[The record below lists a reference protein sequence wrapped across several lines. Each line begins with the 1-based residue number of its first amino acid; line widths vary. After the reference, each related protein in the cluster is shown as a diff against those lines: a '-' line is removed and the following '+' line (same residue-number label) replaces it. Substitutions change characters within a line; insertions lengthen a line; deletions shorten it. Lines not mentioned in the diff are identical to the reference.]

1 MKLLHGISKLA
12 ITLIVIVLVIV
23 AGVAV
28 YFTFSRPSV
37 SPPTPTPSLTPT
49 TTPTDTPSPTI
60 TPTPSL
66 TPTTTPTDTPSP
78 TPIEIS
84 EVEISGVRIRVPN
97 DFAEFVKKVK
107 QKDISITIYFGHAL
121 APEERPAFEKVINM
135 FKSEF
140 PGVEVRVLA
149 YGDAGG
155 LQSAIS
161 AAGALPREAREA
173 LIGNAPDVF
182 TWAHDWIGWMADS
195 GYLLALE
202 DYIGYDAIEDISEHI
217 LPSAMAAVTYG
228 GKTYGLPYA
237 GEALAL
243 FINTK
248 LVAKIPETFDEL
260 KQVMQQFCSPD
271 EGRYGIAGQ
280 IGSMYHINAWVT
292 AFGGY
297 WYDEITKSLG
307 INSSAT
313 KQGVKFFIENVLRY
327 MDVTDLGHDYQ
338 RRLFGEGKA
347 PIYVSGPWDVSFAI
361 NSLGIENF
369 AVAPFPK
376 IDGRTPKPWSG
387 FRNLYLS
394 VMAEAGGKDRIYA
407 SVLFVLYVSLN
418 DNSILTL
425 VKENGYVPVKLSVAH
440 YINTHLEEHQIFKIV
455 MGFYRQLEAST
466 PMPKD
471 RNMQKVWGADI
482 YIQAI
487 LHEYSK
493 ALSEGASPDAAVSRA
508 LDVVDSNLDQ
518 AQAEISK
525 QIADWG

>member
-307 INSSAT
+307 INS
-313 KQGVKFFIENVLRY
+313 
-327 MDVTDLGHDYQ
+327 
-338 RRLFGEGKA
+338 
-347 PIYVSGPWDVSFAI
+347 
-361 NSLGIENF
+361 
-369 AVAPFPK
+369 
-376 IDGRTPKPWSG
+376 
-387 FRNLYLS
+387 
-394 VMAEAGGKDRIYA
+394 
-407 SVLFVLYVSLN
+407 
-418 DNSILTL
+418 
-425 VKENGYVPVKLSVAH
+425 
-440 YINTHLEEHQIFKIV
+440 
-455 MGFYRQLEAST
+455 
-466 PMPKD
+466 
-471 RNMQKVWGADI
+471 
-482 YIQAI
+482 
-487 LHEYSK
+487 
-493 ALSEGASPDAAVSRA
+493 
-508 LDVVDSNLDQ
+508 
-518 AQAEISK
+518 
-525 QIADWG
+525 